1 MIVDKV
7 VFAVMINVV
16 LLVGLNGV
24 TRANNTTVSNSG
36 KVLILHSTVYYKLKV
51 VNVLCPDNP
60 QQLIMFYYF

>member
-1 MIVDKV
+1 MDKV

-36 KVLILHSTVYYKLKV
+36 KVLILHSTVYYKLKY
-51 VNVLCPDNP
+51 CFMP
-60 QQLIMFYYF
+60 